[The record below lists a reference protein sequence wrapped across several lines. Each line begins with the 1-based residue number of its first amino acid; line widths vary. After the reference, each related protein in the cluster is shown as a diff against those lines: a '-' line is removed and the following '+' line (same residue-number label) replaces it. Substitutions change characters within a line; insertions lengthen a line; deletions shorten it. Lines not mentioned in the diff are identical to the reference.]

1 MSKFIFTCGDV
12 NGIGPELAIKTIN
25 KITSHNYPDIIY
37 LICPSNVFYNTIKHI
52 NPEFNY
58 EIVKDIKN
66 ETNSFVTVIDI
77 GNAKQRIGK
86 ATVTSGKTAYK
97 ALRTSYDIL
106 NSGNASAVITAP
118 VSKTAINMA
127 GFDFRGQTETFA
139 KWTKSSSFVM
149 TFLSKKM
156 NAALFST
163 HSPLKDVYK
172 ILKTSRL
179 EDTIKIIY
187 QMLENDLGVSKPK
200 IAVLGFNPHAGENGI
215 IGKEEISVIAPVINR
230 LKKLISV
237 EGPFSSDAF
246 FANRRYKD
254 FDITLGMYHDQVLI
268 PFKLL
273 NFGKGVNYTAG
284 LPFVRTSPDHGVAYD
299 IADKYIADES
309 SMVQAYKYA
318 RRIVRN
324 RKRINEN

>member
-25 KITSHNYPDIIY
+25 IITSTNYPEKLY
-37 LICPSNVFYNTIKHI
+37 FICPSNVFYNTIKHI
-52 NPEFNY
+52 NPEFKY
-58 EIVKDIKN
+58 ELVQDINK

-77 GNAKQRIGK
+77 GNAKHRMGK

-127 GFDFRGQTETFA
+127 GFNFLGQTETLA
-139 KWTKSSSFVM
+139 NWTGTSSFVM

-163 HSPLKDVYK
+163 HNPLKDVYK
-172 ILKTSRL
+172 LLKINKL
-179 EDTIKIIY
+179 EDTVKIVY
-187 QMLENDLGVSKPK
+187 QMLKNDLGISNPQ
-200 IAVLGFNPHAGENGI
+200 IAVLGLNPHAGEN
-215 IGKEEISVIAPVINR
+215 V
-230 LKKLISV
+230 
-237 EGPFSSDAF
+237 
-246 FANRRYKD
+246 
-254 FDITLGMYHDQVLI
+254 
-268 PFKLL
+268 L

-324 RKRINEN
+324 RKSINEN

>member
-25 KITSHNYPDIIY
+25 KITSTNYPEKLY
-37 LICPSNVFYNTIKHI
+37 FICPSNVFYNTIKHI
-52 NPEFNY
+52 NPEFKY
-58 EIVKDIKN
+58 ELVQDINK

-77 GNAKQRIGK
+77 GNAKHRMGK

-127 GFDFRGQTETFA
+127 GFNFLGQTETLA
-139 KWTKSSSFVM
+139 NWTGTSSFVM

-163 HSPLKDVYK
+163 HNPLKDVYK
-172 ILKTSRL
+172 LLKINKL
-179 EDTIKIIY
+179 EDTVKIVY
-187 QMLENDLGVSKPK
+187 QMLKNDLGISNPQ
-200 IAVLGFNPHAGENGI
+200 IAVLGLNPHAGENGI
-215 IGKEEISVIAPVINR
+215 IGKEEISVIAPVIKRLNR
-230 LKKLISV
+230 IIPI

-254 FDITLGMYHDQVLI
+254 FDMTLGMYHDQVLI
-268 PFKLL
+268 PFKML
-273 NFGKGVNYTAG
+273 NFGK
-284 LPFVRTSPDHGVAYD
+284 
-299 IADKYIADES
+299 
-309 SMVQAYKYA
+309 
-318 RRIVRN
+318 
-324 RKRINEN
+324 